1 MFTSRE
7 TKISTIEAINGGD
20 SSVLGRGKGEP
31 IIHVQQEQLESLHP
45 PFQQVQLMQ
54 SDVVVFF
61 QGWRMEKKGERY
73 AGKEVL
79 MNEPKSLALEE

>member
-31 IIHVQQEQLESLHP
+31 IIHVQHEQLESLHP

-54 SDVVVFF
+54 SDVVVFSKA
-61 QGWRMEKKGERY
+61 GRWERKEKDKKERRF
-73 AGKEVL
+73 L
-79 MNEPKSLALEE
+79 